1 MACTYYD
8 DIVSVP
14 HIDRTYILGEI
25 FSRDV
30 IQNLLNRQ

>member
-14 HIDRTYILGEI
+14 HIDHTYLLGEI
-25 FSRDV
+25 FSWDM
-30 IQNLLNRQ
+30 IQNLLISQ